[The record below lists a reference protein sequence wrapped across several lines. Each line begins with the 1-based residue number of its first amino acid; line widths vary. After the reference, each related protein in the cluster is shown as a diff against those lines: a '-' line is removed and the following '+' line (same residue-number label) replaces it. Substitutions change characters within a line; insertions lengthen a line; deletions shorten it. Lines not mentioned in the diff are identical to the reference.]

1 MKYVSASCICIYIPL
16 CLSPRT
22 LHIYHYR
29 PHTYIAHLSTL
40 YLNYLSISSR
50 QHIYI
55 PSASYP
61 RSMYELASLRC
72 QYSNANNFWTCWS
85 LTVRLVPHSIEDPPP
100 RTSISS
106 PYYLCQPCLSSL
118 RAASPHKLWVRLFQ
132 VGYLNPR
139 ENAWLTVTPV
149 TFCKDRWTKFSR

>member
-1 MKYVSASCICIYIPL
+1 VLAAYAYTYPYVYHHVHHIYITIGL
-16 CLSPRT
+16 T
-22 LHIYHYR
+22 HISLTSRHSIL
-29 PHTYIAHLSTL
+29 TI
-40 YLNYLSISSR
+40 YLS
-50 QHIYI
+50 HLDNIYI

-61 RSMYELASLRC
+61 RSKYELASLRC

-106 PYYLCQPCLSSL
+106 PYYLCRPCLLFL